1 MNTLDM
7 SAQIDKNI
15 EEWRLKIRNI
25 DVCRVV
31 QTYTRAR
38 ARWGIKPRNEI
49 PDHLTGFL
57 YPVLH

>member
-1 MNTLDM
+1 M